1 MTMMTM
7 MQVCDH
13 LHTCQIAAEHL
24 AALPLAMWH
33 SYLHFLD
40 INDGDDDHDDGDD
53 DHGENDDDY
62 GDDHGDRDDGG
73 VLIQTGFTGACR

>member
-1 MTMMTM
+1 MMTM

-40 INDGDDDHDDGDD
+40 INDDHDDHDDHDD

>member
-1 MTMMTM
+1 MTMMTMMTM

-40 INDGDDDHDDGDD
+40 INDDDDDDDDGDD
-53 DHGENDDDY
+53 HGDDDDDY
-62 GDDHGDRDDGG
+62 DDRDDGG

>member
-1 MTMMTM
+1 MMTM

-40 INDGDDDHDDGDD
+40 INDDDD
-53 DHGENDDDY
+53 DHGDDY
-62 GDDHGDRDDGG
+62 DDRDVGG

>member
-1 MTMMTM
+1 MMTM

-40 INDGDDDHDDGDD
+40 INDDDDDHDDGDD
-53 DHGENDDDY
+53 HGDDDDDY
-62 GDDHGDRDDGG
+62 DDRDDGG